1 MNFFVSQLSPP
12 CSSSQNLPELSE
24 PFQVTRTSSPNL
36 QVIGLFSCQTVV
48 QQSVQTVSIRPIQ
61 FRVFVL
67 VWSHIISKTPYCIY
81 RLRTATQFLTPLIA
95 FRAGGSRGWEGVE
108 PSVRS
113 LKLLGHS
120 FRGVLCPFTFHIIPI
135 KKKEK
140 EEYLYPRTITMELS
154 LRANHP

>member
-1 MNFFVSQLSPP
+1 MIVNTNHFNQIFMYLFISQLSPP
-12 CSSSQNLPELSE
+12 CSSSQNLPGLS
-24 PFQVTRTSSPNL
+24 
-36 QVIGLFSCQTVV
+36 
-48 QQSVQTVSIRPIQ
+48 
-61 FRVFVL
+61 
-67 VWSHIISKTPYCIY
+67 SHIISKTPYCIY

-95 FRAGGSRGWEGVE
+95 LRAGGSRGWEGVE

-140 EEYLYPRTITMELS
+140 EEHLHPHTITMELS
-154 LRANHP
+154 LWANHPKAQLSLPS